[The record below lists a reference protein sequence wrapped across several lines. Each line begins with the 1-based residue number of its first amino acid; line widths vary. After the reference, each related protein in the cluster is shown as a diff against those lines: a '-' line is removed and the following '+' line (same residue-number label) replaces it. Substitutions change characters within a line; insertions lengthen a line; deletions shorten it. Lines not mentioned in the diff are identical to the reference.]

1 MKTEKL
7 LAHIR
12 KNGAVFIRHGSKH
25 DVYENPRTHEYLYVP
40 RHPKTNDYTAE
51 GIIKKS
57 IK

>member
-12 KNGAVFIRHGSKH
+12 KNGAVF
-25 DVYENPRTHEYLYVP
+25 VYLYVP

-57 IK
+57 AK